1 MEVDNTAVGNTDGQ
15 RWPGRSRIVRGSRIV
30 IASSFGAL
38 LEWYDLYIYAALAG
52 TFAHLFFP
60 PGNPTA
66 AMLSSLAVFGAAFVL
81 RPIGAII
88 FGYIGDRIG
97 RKRTFGMTIVL
108 IGGATMGIG
117 LLPTYSQIGVLAP
130 VLLVVLRLMQGL
142 ALGGEVG
149 GAATYLTEHADKHRR
164 GLVSSCLQMTATGG
178 LVLSII
184 VVTMSR
190 AWMSTAMFDRW
201 GWRIPFLV
209 SLILLYTAIKLRA
222 GLNESPVFEQ
232 CKAQGKLARN
242 PIAASFLDRQNLKKV
257 LVLLFSAAAGVG
269 VLYGTGHFYS
279 FYFVSTVL
287 RVDPETT
294 NVLMV
299 TSLIAAA
306 PFYFVSGWL
315 SDHFGRKWIMVLA
328 CLAAALTIQPVFKAL
343 THYANPQLEKFL
355 AETAIDV
362 SANDCTFRLFSPAVT
377 ACDKTRD
384 YLSLAGVS
392 YRTSPADGTG
402 MVTTIGAQRIE
413 GFDAAKLKAALEG
426 AGWREH
432 ADETQVNKP
441 MVFLLLWYLIIL
453 LTLIYG
459 PIVAFMV
466 ELFPAN
472 VRYTSLSLP
481 YHIGAG
487 WFGGMLPFVVSA
499 LNLSVGNIYA
509 GLWYPIGVAALA
521 FVVGALFMTE
531 TKNNDIN

>member
-1 MEVDNTAVGNTDGQ
+1 MENTAVTSEEGQ
-15 RWPGRSRIVRGSRIV
+15 RPLRRTRIARESRIV

-52 TFAHLFFP
+52 TFARLFFP
-60 PGNPTA
+60 PGNPAA

-149 GAATYLTEHADKHRR
+149 GAATYLTEHADKRRR
-164 GLVSSCLQMTATGG
+164 GLTSSFLQMTATGG

-184 VVTMSR
+184 VVTVSR
-190 AWMSTAMFDRW
+190 ASMGTAAFDAW

-209 SLILLYTAIKLRA
+209 SLGLLYIAIRLRA
-222 GLNESPVFEQ
+222 GLHESPVFEKN
-232 CKAQGKLARN
+232 KAQGNLVSN
-242 PIAASFLDRQNLKKV
+242 PIAASFLDRKNLKKV

-294 NVLMV
+294 NFLMV
-299 TSLIAAA
+299 ASLLAAA
-306 PFYFVSGWL
+306 PFYIVSGWL

-328 CLAAALTIQPVFKAL
+328 CLAAAVTFQPVFKAL
-343 THYANPQLEKFL
+343 THYANPALEAFL
-355 AETAIDV
+355 AETAVDV
-362 SANDCTFRLFSPAVT
+362 SGSDCTVRLFSAPTT
-377 ACDKTRD
+377 ACDRTRD

-392 YRTSPADGTG
+392 YTTTRVESAGVT
-402 MVTTIGAQRIE
+402 TTIGSQKID
-413 GFDAAKLKAALEG
+413 GFDAGKIRAALED
-426 AGWREH
+426 AGWHEH
-432 ADETQVNKP
+432 ADVKQVNKP
-441 MVFLLLWYLIIL
+441 MVFLLLWYLIVL
-453 LTLIYG
+453 LTMIYG

-481 YHIGAG
+481 YHVGAG

-499 LNLSVGNIYA
+499 LNLSVGNVYA
-509 GLWYPIGVAALA
+509 GLWYPIGVATLA
-521 FVVGALFMTE
+521 FVVGALFMSE
-531 TKNNDIN
+531 TKNNDID

>member
-1 MEVDNTAVGNTDGQ
+1 MENTAVGRSDTQ
-15 RWPGRSRIVRGSRIV
+15 RSAGRFQIVQGSRIV

-60 PGNPTA
+60 QGNSTA
-66 AMLSSLAVFGAAFVL
+66 AALSSLAVFGAAFVL

-149 GAATYLTEHADKHRR
+149 GAATYLTEHADSRRR

-178 LVLSII
+178 LILSIV

-190 AWMSTAMFDRW
+190 AWMSTAMFDKW

-209 SLILLYTAIKLRA
+209 SLVLLYTAVKLRA

-232 CKAQGKLARN
+232 CKAQGKLAHN
-242 PIAASFLDRQNLKKV
+242 PIAASFLDWKNLKKV
-257 LVLLFSAAAGVG
+257 IVLLFSAAAGVG

-287 RVDPETT
+287 RIDPETT
-294 NVLMV
+294 NLLMV
-299 TSLIAAA
+299 TSLLAAA
-306 PFYFVSGWL
+306 PFYLVSGWL
-315 SDHFGRKWIMVLA
+315 SDRFGRKWIMVLA
-328 CLAAALTIQPVFKAL
+328 CLAAALTIQPTFKAL

-355 AETAIDV
+355 AQTTVDV
-362 SANDCTFRLFSPAVT
+362 SANDCSFRLFSPAVT
-377 ACDKTRD
+377 ACDRTRD

-392 YRTSPADGTG
+392 FRTRPGNGVGA
-402 MVTTIGAQRIE
+402 VTTIGSQRIE
-413 GFDAAKLKAALEG
+413 GFDATRLKAALES

-432 ADETQVNKP
+432 ADDAQVSKP

-453 LTLIYG
+453 LTMVYG

-499 LNLSVGNIYA
+499 LNLSTGNIYA

-521 FVVGALFMTE
+521 FVVGALFMSE